1 MQNQGTATTPQAVT
15 VQIPVGPTRPI
26 TEAEMQV
33 LRRQRSEMSNQLS
46 SATDRRGELLN
57 ELRTAPAGTEE
68 GLRQQLQVLSD
79 RIVAIEKD
87 IEASGRTLRT
97 GQVPVGITIVPPRS
111 FGPASP
117 DAAAERG
124 AAMGAMVLIPIFVVY
139 MIARWRRRRR
149 GGARQ
154 TYSSEHDTGMERLE
168 QAVDAIAI
176 EVERVGEAQRYQT
189 KLLSEANLMP
199 GAGVG
204 QRVAEPVRAYG
215 ENPSR

>member
-1 MQNQGTATTPQAVT
+1 
-15 VQIPVGPTRPI
+15 
-26 TEAEMQV
+26 
-33 LRRQRSEMSNQLS
+33 
-46 SATDRRGELLN
+46 
-57 ELRTAPAGTEE
+57 
-68 GLRQQLQVLSD
+68 
-79 RIVAIEKD
+79 
-87 IEASGRTLRT
+87 
-97 GQVPVGITIVPPRS
+97 
-111 FGPASP
+111 
-117 DAAAERG
+117 
-124 AAMGAMVLIPIFVVY
+124 MGAMVLIPIFVVY

-154 TYSSEHDTGMERLE
+154 TYSSEHDTRMERLE